1 MLATIENEV
10 LRLLYNSLAD
20 IVVKTYDNFT
30 ASNHTYIDKKDYLI
44 SFDYF
49 MQNVMLQTVLLSRS
63 LVEGEFNFVKSM
75 VKYSDGYKDLSVL
88 KSTDPNQKF
97 DEFIKKESRKRLDS
111 VPEFVYV
118 FYQVDKEFEH
128 STSKVS
134 FCKFLYDRLV
144 EIINFINE
152 GDDSKVPLEVLKTL
166 ISFCESHHIS
176 LK

>member
-20 IVVKTYDNFT
+20 IIVKTYDNFT
-30 ASNHTYIDKKDYLI
+30 ASNHTYIDKNDYLI
-44 SFDYF
+44 SFDNY
-49 MQNVMLQTVLLSRS
+49 MQNIILQTVLLSRG
-63 LVEGEFNFVKSM
+63 LEEGEFNFVKSI
-75 VKYSDGYKDLSVL
+75 VKFSDGYKDLSVL
-88 KSTDPNQKF
+88 KSTNPNTKF
-97 DEFIKKESRKRLDS
+97 DDLIKKESRRRLDII
-111 VPEFVYV
+111 PDFIYV

-144 EIINFINE
+144 EIINFINS
-152 GDDSKVPLEVLKTL
+152 DDSKIGLEVLKTL
-166 ISFCESHHIS
+166 IAFFESHNIS